1 MTAKGSTAPPTTWSK
16 ELAQPTIHQSAYVHA
31 FSNIVGDV
39 RVGENV
45 LVAPGTSIRA
55 DQGTPFHIGE
65 SSNVQD
71 GVVIHGLE
79 QGRVAGDDGNNYSV
93 WIGKNTSVTHMCLVY
108 GPAYIGDGCFIGF
121 RSTIFNARIGHG
133 CVVMMHALIQDVE
146 VPAGKYVPSGSII
159 TRQEQAERL
168 PDVQSVDT
176 EFATHMIDV
185 NDTLRRGYR
194 CAEDIGCITAIRK
207 ELEQSYQSTQDTMTT
222 LPNATATHAGQAA
235 HLNSDV
241 VSQVRQLLSQGYRI
255 SAEVADR
262 RRFQTSSWSS
272 YTLGDSRREGD
283 VVAALERCL
292 AEHEGDYV
300 RLLGVDTRSKRR
312 VLEEIIQRP
321 GDKPGTTTYSPEIRN
336 TAINGRGNYSN
347 GNGGGSY
354 SGSSYNGSSSS
365 GSSRLKPQV
374 VDQVRGL
381 LSQGYRIGMEH
392 ADARRFRTSSW
403 YTCPP
408 IQSNRESEVFSALE
422 QCLSEHQGEYVRLI
436 GIDTKAKRRVLEM
449 IVQRPGGE
457 TNGHTPLVH
466 PSGYSGKASSNGY
479 SRNGSNGRSS
489 YQASSYTSGG
499 KLSDAVVQQVR
510 GLLSQGY
517 RIGMEHADA
526 RRFRTSSWYTCPPI
540 QSNRESE
547 VFSALEQCLSE
558 HQGEYVRLIGIDPKA
573 KRRVLET
580 IVQRPDGSTLKSQP
594 KTRPAAVAT
603 SGTKSASN
611 GYSAP
616 VSSSHLNHTVLDQV
630 KGLLAQGNR
639 IGTEHADARRFQ
651 TSSWKSCSPIESTK
665 FSQVV
670 RALEDCM
677 AEHNGE
683 YVRLIGIDPKAKR
696 RVLETIIQRP

>member
-1 MTAKGSTAPPTTWSK
+1 MAHGSTAPPTVWSK
-16 ELAQPTIHQSAYVHA
+16 DLAQPTIHQTAYVHA

-39 RVGENV
+39 HVGENV

-65 SSNVQD
+65 NSNVQD

-79 QGRVAGDDGNNYSV
+79 QGRVVGDDGKNYSV
-93 WIGKNTSVTHMCLVY
+93 WIGQNTSVTHMCLIY
-108 GPAYIGDGCFIGF
+108 GPAYVGDGCFIGF
-121 RSTIFNARIGHG
+121 RSTIFNARVGKG
-133 CVVMMHALIQDVE
+133 CIVMMHALIQDVE
-146 VPAGKYVPSGSII
+146 VPAGKYVPSGSVI

-168 PDVQSVDT
+168 PDVQSVDAD
-176 EFATHMIDV
+176 FAHHMIDV
-185 NDTLRRGYR
+185 NDALRRGYR

-207 ELEQSYQSTQDTMTT
+207 ELEQSYQSTKDTMTT

-235 HLNSDV
+235 HLNSSD
-241 VSQVRQLLSQGYRI
+241 VSQVRRLLSQGYRV

-262 RRFQTSSWSS
+262 RRFQTSSWHS
-272 YTLGDSRREGD
+272 YALGDSNREGD
-283 VVAALERCL
+283 IIKALERCL

-312 VLEEIIQRP
+312 VLEQVIHRP
-321 GDKPGTTTYSPEIRN
+321 GDKNGTTTFSPQYRKN
-336 TAINGRGNYSN
+336 AQTNASSN
-347 GNGGGSY
+347 GFGSNGFGS
-354 SGSSYNGSSSS
+354 NGSSSNNGYRTQS
-365 GSSRLKPQV
+365 GPLKPQV

-403 YTCPP
+403 HTCPP
-408 IQSNRESEVFSALE
+408 IQSSRESEVFSALE
-422 QCLSEHQGEYVRLI
+422 QCLAEHQGEYIRLI
-436 GIDTKAKRRVLEM
+436 GIDTQAKRRVLEM
-449 IVQRPGGE
+449 IVQRPGDEAQTSAPRTSSYGGPSN
-457 TNGHTPLVH
+457 NGT
-466 PSGYSGKASSNGY
+466 SSAGRSAGYSSAP
-479 SRNGSNGRSS
+479 
-489 YQASSYTSGG
+489 ADSGQ
-499 KLSDAVVQQVR
+499 LSGDVVQQIR

-526 RRFRTSSWYTCPPI
+526 RRFRTSSWHTCPPV

-547 VFSALEQCLSE
+547 VLSALEQCMSE
-558 HQGEYVRLIGIDPKA
+558 HQGEYVRLIGIDSKA

-580 IVQRPDGSTLKSQP
+580 IVQRPGGGSTVTSQP
-594 KTRPAAVAT
+594 QIRPTAVAT
-603 SGTKSASN
+603 SGAKRASN

-616 VSSSHLNHTVLDQV
+616 VSSQKLRPEAIDQI
-630 KGLLAQGNR
+630 KSLLSQGNR
-639 IGTEHADARRFQ
+639 IGTEHANARRFQ
-651 TSSWKSCSPIESTK
+651 TSSWKSCATVESTQL
-665 FSQVV
+665 SHVV

-677 AEHNGE
+677 KEHSGE

>member
-1 MTAKGSTAPPTTWSK
+1 MTAKGSTAPPTAWSK
-16 ELAQPTIHQSAYVHA
+16 GLAQPTIHQSAYVHA

-39 RVGENV
+39 HVGENV

-65 SSNVQD
+65 NSNVQD

-79 QGRVAGDDGNNYSV
+79 QGRVVGDDGKNYSV

-121 RSTIFNARIGHG
+121 RSTIFNARVGRG

-168 PDVQSVDT
+168 PDVQSVDAD
-176 EFATHMIDV
+176 FATQMIDV

-272 YTLGDSRREGD
+272 YSLGDSRRDGD
-283 VVAALERCL
+283 VIAALERCL

-300 RLLGVDTRSKRR
+300 RLLGVDTQSKRR

-321 GDKPGTTTYSPEIRN
+321 GDKPGTTTFSPKLRN
-336 TAINGRGNYSN
+336 TANGNSNGYSSSYGNSSYSN
-347 GNGGGSY
+347 GSASR
-354 SGSSYNGSSSS
+354 SG
-365 GSSRLKPQV
+365 RLKPQV
-374 VDQVRGL
+374 VDQVRQL

-403 YTCPP
+403 HTCPP
-408 IQSNRESEVFSALE
+408 IQSSRESEVFSALE

-436 GIDTKAKRRVLEM
+436 GIDTRAKRRVLEM
-449 IVQRPGGE
+449 IVQRP
-457 TNGHTPLVH
+457 NGDSNGQTPLAH
-466 PSGYSGKASSNGY
+466 PSGYSGTTSNGY
-479 SRNGSNGRSS
+479 SNSHSNGSSGYSGSSGRS
-489 YQASSYTSGG
+489 GG
-499 KLSDAVVQQVR
+499 GQLSDDVVSQVR

-526 RRFRTSSWYTCPPI
+526 RRFRTSSWHTCPPI
-540 QSNRESE
+540 QSSRESE

-580 IVQRPDGSTLKSQP
+580 IVQRPDGSTMKSQP
-594 KTRPAAVAT
+594 QVRPAATAT
-603 SGTKSASN
+603 SGSKSADN

-616 VSSSHLNHTVLDQV
+616 VNSQRLNHTVLDQV

-651 TSSWKSCSPIESTK
+651 TSSWKTCSPIESTR
-665 FSQVV
+665 FPEVV
-670 RALEDCM
+670 SALEACM
-677 AEHNGE
+677 TEHAGE
-683 YVRLIGIDPKAKR
+683 YVRLIGIDPRAKR